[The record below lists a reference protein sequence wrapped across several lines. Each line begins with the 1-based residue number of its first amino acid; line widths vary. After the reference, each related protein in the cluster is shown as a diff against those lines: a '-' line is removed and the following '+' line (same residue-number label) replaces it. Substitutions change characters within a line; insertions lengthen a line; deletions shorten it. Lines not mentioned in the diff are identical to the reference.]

1 MYGARAYLLKK
12 EREAD
17 KERKAFKVNARGHIG
32 YLVGYYASNI
42 YRIWVPKLDRVIIS
56 RNVRFDEDLLYN
68 PDQEK
73 AVGQPLEVVRSIVQ
87 EIEDTVDLVQDAGS
101 ILENLGL

>member
-17 KERKAFKVNARGHIG
+17 KERRAFKVNSRRHIG

-42 YRIWVPKLDRVIIS
+42 YKIWIPQLDRVIIS
-56 RNVRFDEDLLYN
+56 RNVRFDEDLLY
-68 PDQEK
+68 DLEQEK
-73 AVGQPLEVVRSIVQ
+73 AVG
-87 EIEDTVDLVQDAGS
+87 
-101 ILENLGL
+101 